1 MSKFKRIL
9 KLLNST
15 GTISNSAYFDVDWYS
30 SRYHLN
36 KKECAKHYLKYGYLT
51 NFDPSSHFSTRK
63 YLANNPDVK
72 MNPLL
77 HYEVYG
83 KYEGRLGVNKLE
95 ESEHTDFVVLDD
107 NLKKKIQEADVVS
120 FDIFDTL
127 IVRPFVGEEDIYKYI
142 EKKYGYYGYS
152 YLIVDSKYRTNRIL
166 NKEVSIYD
174 IYNHIP
180 YRFNKL
186 KDIELQEQI
195 NLSSFNQ
202 QIKDVYL
209 YCKGLNKKIICISDT
224 YLSSDFEKK
233 LLNRFDINDIEIL
246 SSADS
251 NLSKGNGKLYDYVMS
266 IYPNKR
272 ILHIGDNYYSDV
284 KMANNR
290 GLDAFQ
296 VFKNVDILY
305 NDHNFDYLKEIAQK
319 DNINFSMLIGT
330 VANNYFSFRHKSDD
344 FKFGYGLG
352 GPLAL
357 AYLNYLCK
365 VAKQNDVENLLFV
378 ARDGYVLK
386 KLYEKYYKDEYKF
399 SCGYAYVT
407 RSCMLS
413 STLDYA
419 GEERY
424 LSKLLKLAKKSG
436 LDIDLDND
444 LQKEYES
451 KYSLLKAW
459 SDHNKHNLLEHLKKE
474 KNNSNRVMVVDLNT
488 KHFSSLKACYKLM
501 EDVDFL
507 GMFNIVFGNDSDARY
522 ETFACRNM
530 GPEEMDAASISE
542 ILLSAPENSI
552 IGIDDDLKPIYE
564 KDSTKDNYQEIMDGI
579 MSFAQDYLVSF
590 DKDMTL
596 LFDEWI
602 DLCECYIQRN
612 SQSKK
617 RLEAHY
623 KNSI

>member
-30 SRYHLN
+30 NRYHLN

-95 ESEHTDFVVLDD
+95 ESEHTDYVVLDD

-127 IVRPFVGEEDIYKYI
+127 IVRPFAGEEDIYYFI
-142 EKKYGYYGYS
+142 EKKYNLEGFAFA
-152 YLIVDSKYRTNRIL
+152 RINSEDRARKIL
-166 NKEVSIYD
+166 KREVSIED
-174 IYNHIP
+174 IYEQMAF
-180 YRFNKL
+180 RFKSTIE
-186 KDIELQEQI
+186 IELDEHKNLVRVNKQI
-195 NLSSFNQ
+195 NEIYDYC
-202 QIKDVYL
+202 IKN
-209 YCKGLNKKIICISDT
+209 NKQTICISDMFLASN
-224 YLSSDFEKK
+224 YEKE
-233 LLNRFDINDIEIL
+233 LLKKCGFDIENVYCSCGGFKSKANGEL
-246 SSADS
+246 FS
-251 NLSKGNGKLYDYVMS
+251 NVKELY
-266 IYPNKR
+266 PGKR
-272 ILHIGDNYYSDV
+272 ILHIGDNKYSDI
-284 KMANNR
+284 KMAKDK
-290 GLDAFQ
+290 GIDTVQ
-296 VFKNVDILY
+296 VYKNVDILC

-330 VANNYFSFRHKSDD
+330 IANNYFSFRHKSED

-357 AYLNYLCK
+357 AYLSYLCK

-386 KLYEKYYKDEYKF
+386 KLYEKYYKDEYSF

-413 STLDYA
+413 STLNYA

-436 LDIDLDND
+436 LDIDLDNN
-444 LQKEYES
+444 LQKEYGS
-451 KYSLLKAW
+451 KYSLLKVWAN
-459 SDHNKHNLLEHLKKE
+459 HNKHNLIKHLKKE
-474 KNNSNRVMVVDLNT
+474 INNSNRVMIVDLNT

-501 EDVDFL
+501 EDVDFI
-507 GMFNIVFGNDSDARY
+507 GMFNIVFGNDCDARY

-596 LFDEWI
+596 SFDEWI